1 MISVVN
7 GYDVDARQSVRDKW
21 DLTEFLK
28 KNKVKVVDGFVK
40 KKEMK
45 RGFNDAIRTPKL
57 RGKLNADTSF
67 EFNKRKQKQ
76 FTFLAKYDE
85 KAVGNKWANLV
96 RMSGTAVSTVH
107 ISRTAKGNTTIV
119 CPIQWGLIEKAII
132 DFLGESNEKN

>member
-7 GYDVDARQSVRDKW
+7 GYDVDARQAVRDKW

-28 KNKVKVVDGFVK
+28 KNKVTVINGFVK

-45 RGFNDAIRTPKL
+45 RGFND
-57 RGKLNADTSF
+57 GKIAEASRDKRNAESSF

-76 FTFLAKYDE
+76 FTLLAKYDE

-96 RMSGTAVSTVH
+96 RMSGTTVSTVH